1 MQNLPEAVYDDDAVG
16 LRAQGNTSGTP
27 WTVGGIMR
35 CCGITGIC
43 VLCFLGILFLLIVMF
58 A

>member
-1 MQNLPEAVYDDDAVG
+1 MQNLPEAVHDDDAVG
-16 LRAQGNTSGTP
+16 LRASGSTSGMP

-35 CCGITGIC
+35 CYDITGIC
-43 VLCFLGILFLLIVMF
+43 VLCFLRVLFLLVVMF